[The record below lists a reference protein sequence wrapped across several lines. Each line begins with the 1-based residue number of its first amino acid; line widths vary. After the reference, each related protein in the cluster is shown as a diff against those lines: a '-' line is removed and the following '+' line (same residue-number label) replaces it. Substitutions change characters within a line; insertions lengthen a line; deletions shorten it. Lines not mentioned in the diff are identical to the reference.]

1 MSLPFRL
8 LIRTGLCLRARED
21 ATSLSGGLGAPR
33 FGFGSL
39 GVACGPANPCTSNC
53 CKIYFKCCGSWFSL
67 FMEALGQ
74 TGVVAVA
81 IAMSGSVLLGTGM
94 GGLLTMSYKGPGD
107 AGGLSTKSRVEFC

>member
-1 MSLPFRL
+1 
-8 LIRTGLCLRARED
+8 
-21 ATSLSGGLGAPR
+21 
-33 FGFGSL
+33 
-39 GVACGPANPCTSNC
+39 
-53 CKIYFKCCGSWFSL
+53 
-67 FMEALGQ
+67 MEALGQ